1 MNISYDVPLSKAWER
16 MKKILFA
23 KPFDLNKWFI
33 IGFSAFLAGL
43 LNGSWSYSKSIE
55 KYRNEWDLSGIDS
68 FFRNI
73 QEWFLDHP
81 LWIWVTLVSAIV
93 IIGLLVLFTWL
104 SSRGKFMFLDNVVRN
119 RAEISRP
126 WNEYRKEGNSLFLW
140 RLAFGVIITA
150 VITLLFVTFLFIFL
164 PGLEDLDVSGVI
176 LRVAG
181 VSIIFFLTLI
191 VIAYIRLFLEGF
203 IVPLMYRDRLTAT
216 VAWRKFLPLMKKYF
230 WHFVLFGLFYMVLGI
245 LVAIVIIVFALVT
258 CCVGLIIL
266 AIPYIGS
273 VVMLPVS
280 VTFRSFSVYFLEQFG
295 DEFRVFPQ
303 NEGAATDTPAVEKQ

>member
-1 MNISYDVPLSKAWER
+1 MNINYGDPLGKGWDR

-23 KPFDLNKWFI
+23 KPFDLNKWFV

-55 KYRNEWDLSGIDS
+55 KYRDQLDLNNVEYQ
-68 FFRNI
+68 FRNAY
-73 QEWFLDHP
+73 EWLLGHP
-81 LWIWVTLVSAIV
+81 VWAGVISGSAII

-140 RLAFGVIITA
+140 RLAFGIIVTG
-150 VITLLFVTFLFIFL
+150 VITLLFVTLLFVFL
-164 PGLEDLDVSGVI
+164 PGLEDLDVSGII
-176 LRVAG
+176 LLVAG
-181 VSIIFFLTLI
+181 GSFIFLMTISVI
-191 VIAYIRLFLEGF
+191 VYIRIFLEGF
-203 IVPLMYRDRLTAT
+203 IVPLMYRDRISAT
-216 VAWRKFLPLMKKYF
+216 EAWRKFLPLLKQYF
-230 WHFVLFGLFYMVLGI
+230 WYFVLYGLFFIVLGI
-245 LVAIVIIVFALVT
+245 LVALVIIVFALAT

-280 VTFRSFSVYFLEQFG
+280 ITFRSFSVYFLEQFG
-295 DEFRVFPQ
+295 EEFLVFPRDDSM
-303 NEGAATDTPAVEKQ
+303 ETDAHAVENQ